1 MDSAFLRGNRNIA
14 IINILHLKSA
24 AFSRSS
30 KHRTYIIS
38 PHHMQ
43 GREKT
48 GIGNLQGKNPI
59 SEVHLGRTRT
69 RPSYPCLVGRG
80 LIGHS
85 PGSTSLP
92 IALCRMWRR
101 SELPL
106 RETSA
111 SVSGPL
117 CSPLAPRDDLG
128 VLFPLELGR
137 LLYMCLSPGS
147 DPCHPADLGCWPS
160 PRVFL
165 KFCG

>member
-69 RPSYPCLVGRG
+69 RPSHPCLVGRRLMG
-80 LIGHS
+80 QS
-85 PGSTSLP
+85 PGST
-92 IALCRMWRR
+92 
-101 SELPL
+101 
-106 RETSA
+106 
-111 SVSGPL
+111 
-117 CSPLAPRDDLG
+117 
-128 VLFPLELGR
+128 
-137 LLYMCLSPGS
+137 
-147 DPCHPADLGCWPS
+147 
-160 PRVFL
+160 
-165 KFCG
+165 